1 MSVIASQITSLT
13 IVYSTVYSRRRS
25 KKTSK
30 LRVTGLCVGNS
41 PVTAEF
47 PAQTTSNA
55 ENVSIWWSHHGF
67 ILPQWHSWDHEA
79 QTTPPTWKLDFVMK
93 NTYIAEWRDCSA
105 HNTILIVGLTY
116 YVGICLGCGIEY
128 NYLCNN
134 EHVQMHRNTPIP
146 SSIKE
151 MDSSCNASR
160 TSTTLD
166 TVCCIWFVFQIQAG
180 IIFHAIRTQIFILST
195 HQQYLSYWANV
206 LIVLIHRGW
215 ETLIYVSVN
224 WANLGPENGLSP
236 V

>member
-1 MSVIASQITSLT
+1 MWGIHRWPV
-13 IVYSTVYSRRRS
+13 
-25 KKTSK
+25 
-30 LRVTGLCVGNS
+30 NS
-41 PVTAEF
+41 PHKRLVTRKMF
-47 PAQTTSNA
+47 PFDEVMMASFCHNDILDTMKHKQLLLHGNLILLK
-55 ENVSIWWSHHGF
+55 NISI
-67 ILPQWHSWDHEA
+67 
-79 QTTPPTWKLDFVMK
+79 V
-93 NTYIAEWRDCSA
+93 EWRDCSA

-134 EHVQMHRNTPIP
+134 AHVQMHRNTPIP

-180 IIFHAIRTQIFILST
+180 IIFHAIRTQLFILST